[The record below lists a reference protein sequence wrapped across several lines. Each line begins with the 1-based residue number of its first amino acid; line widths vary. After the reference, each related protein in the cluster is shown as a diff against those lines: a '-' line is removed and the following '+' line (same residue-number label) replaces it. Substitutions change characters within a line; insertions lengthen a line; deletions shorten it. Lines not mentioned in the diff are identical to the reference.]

1 MTGVADLPLEHPTT
15 FDFAVNFKNGEGD
28 RARCSHVDITPR
40 DAGSR
45 ASLPEIGR
53 TPPPAEVQG

>member
-28 RARCSHVDITPR
+28 RARCSHVVRRCPK
-40 DAGSR
+40 
-45 ASLPEIGR
+45 
-53 TPPPAEVQG
+53 